1 MIHLTVRQ
9 MQYFDALA
17 QTLHFG
23 RAAALAGVSQ
33 PALSAQIAGLEQRL
47 ACKLFDRNGKSVRM
61 TEDALALQPRIE
73 RILSEIRDVEAV
85 ARRGR
90 LAMEGRFRLGIIPT
104 VAPYLLPHVLPVLK
118 LRFPALQLE
127 LREAVTA
134 SLVEETAAGRI
145 DGFIAAL
152 PLDFP
157 GLVAEELFTDRFFLA
172 VPADDPGFASPPVPP
187 ESPALER
194 LMLLEEGHC
203 LREQAL
209 AVCGSVKPVA
219 MASYGATSLTTLL
232 QMVAHGLGVTL
243 LPEIAARPAEAIP
256 DLKIV
261 PFADPMPSRTI
272 CLAWRRNSPR
282 HHECLELASIIR
294 QLRDVLMPDRSDQ
307 RQKVQRQ
314 PDPHQEEH
322 DHPEDEGRVPQADA
336 VGCDVDEGVDVAGDD
351 KKPG

>member
-1 MIHLTVRQ
+1 MIRLTVRQ

-33 PALSAQIAGLEQRL
+33 PALSAQIAEMEERL
-47 ACKLFDRNGKSVRM
+47 ACRLFDRGGKSVRM
-61 TEDALALQPRIE
+61 TDEALALQPRIE
-73 RILSEIRDVEAV
+73 RILGEMREIESV
-85 ARRGR
+85 AGRGR

-104 VAPYLLPHVLPVLK
+104 IAPYLLPHVLPELK
-118 LRFPALQLE
+118 SRFPALVLE

-134 SLVEETAAGRI
+134 SLVEETASGRI
-145 DGFIAAL
+145 DGFVAAL

-157 GLVAEELFTDRFFLA
+157 GLVTEELFPDRFFLA

-203 LREQAL
+203 MREQAL

-232 QMVAHGLGVTL
+232 QMVAHGLGITL
-243 LPEIAARPAEAIP
+243 IPEMAARPAGAMP

-261 PFADPMPSRTI
+261 PFAEPVPSRTI
-272 CLAWRRNSPR
+272 CLAWRRNSMR
-282 HHECLELASIIR
+282 HNECIELAGIIR
-294 QLRDVLMPDRSDQ
+294 GLRGVLMPD
-307 RQKVQRQ
+307 
-314 PDPHQEEH
+314 
-322 DHPEDEGRVPQADA
+322 
-336 VGCDVDEGVDVAGDD
+336 
-351 KKPG
+351 